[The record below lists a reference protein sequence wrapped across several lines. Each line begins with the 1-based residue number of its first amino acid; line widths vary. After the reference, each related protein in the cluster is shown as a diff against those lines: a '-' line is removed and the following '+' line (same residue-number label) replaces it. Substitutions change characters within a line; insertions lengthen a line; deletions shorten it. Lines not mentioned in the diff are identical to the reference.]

1 MTTFLYHVFIHKL
14 VMRLHKT
21 DIKKCDKNKNFCFSL
36 NNITI
41 FCPMY
46 KLSKILTYHFYFLLK
61 SYYISLLYHLSIF
74 LYCLMSLSP
83 SLYSLTSSS
92 SFLPLSLS
100 LSIYIPI
107 SHLFFPLAFI
117 SLLPLN
123 YLSLHH
129 FVLFHLF
136 FF

>member
-21 DIKKCDKNKNFCFSL
+21 DIKKCDENKNFCLSL
-36 NNITI
+36 NNMII
-41 FCPMY
+41 FCPTY

-61 SYYISLLYHLSIF
+61 SYYISLLCHLSIF

-83 SLYSLTSSS
+83 
-92 SFLPLSLS
+92 PLS
-100 LSIYIPI
+100 LSIYIYP
-107 SHLFFPLAFI
+107 SVTLLFFFLAFI

-136 FF
+136 FFY